1 MKQKTDGDEEAM
13 GFDEVYI
20 DALEHAL
27 PPTGGWGLGID
38 RYVSPIELCYRV
50 MKIPPTDICYPLF
63 SLVMFLAD
71 QANIKEV
78 LLFPYVVSSSLVS
91 YLTLTPSTSH
101 SANKPVLTSSGQ
113 GVDVSKLG

>member
-38 RYVSPIELCYRV
+38 RYVPPIELSRHRRL
-50 MKIPPTDICYPLF
+50 TF
-63 SLVMFLAD
+63 ATLV
-71 QANIKEV
+71 
-78 LLFPYVVSSSLVS
+78 LVS
-91 YLTLTPSTSH
+91 
-101 SANKPVLTSSGQ
+101 
-113 GVDVSKLG
+113 